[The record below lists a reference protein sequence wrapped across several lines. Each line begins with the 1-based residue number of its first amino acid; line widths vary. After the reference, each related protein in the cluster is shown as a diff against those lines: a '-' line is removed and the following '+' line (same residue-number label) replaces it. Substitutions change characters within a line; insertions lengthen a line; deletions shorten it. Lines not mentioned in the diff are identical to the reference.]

1 MSGYHETTDGRD
13 VSRYITVA
21 MRETAEG
28 HIIGTAPASP
38 HLHNASGAMQ
48 TGALLTLLDNV
59 GGICGGLASLPD
71 GWVVTTNLTARVLDR
86 EPAVGPLRVDADVLR
101 RGRNNVV
108 VATTMRDDGRA
119 GSLVADGVVTSA
131 ILVPENGPPIAVRPL
146 AIGSS
151 EPPGETLPRLDEWIG
166 VRTIDERAIEID
178 LTDIHRNP
186 WGILHGGVVATLVD
200 LAAEHA
206 TARASTDV
214 VLHFL
219 APNRVG
225 PVRAVA
231 ELLGARSD
239 GELAR
244 IEIRDEGAGRVTAVA
259 LVTCC

>member
-1 MSGYHETTDGRD
+1 MSGYHETTDGLE
-13 VSRYITVA
+13 VSRYFTVA

-28 HIIGTAPASP
+28 HIVGTAPASP
-38 HLHNASGAMQ
+38 HLRNAFGALQ

-71 GWVVTTNLTARVLDR
+71 GWVVTTNLAARVV
-86 EPAVGPLRVDADVLR
+86 EGAPAVGPLRLDADVLR

-108 VATTMRDDGRA
+108 VSTTLRDDGR
-119 GSLVADGVVTSA
+119 GGELVADGVVTSA
-131 ILVPENGPPIAVRPL
+131 ILVPENGPPVTVRPL

-151 EPPGETLPRLDEWIG
+151 EPSRETLPPLAEWIG
-166 VRTIDERAIEID
+166 VRTIDERSIEID

-206 TARASTDV
+206 TDRASTDV

-219 APNRVG
+219 APNRIG

-239 GELAR
+239 GELVR
-244 IEIRDEGAGRVTAVA
+244 IEVRDEGAGRVTAVA
-259 LVTCC
+259 FVTGC